1 VKPLVRKTRCY
12 AFSAAHVLASP
23 QLSADENDRIFG
35 KCANPNGHGHDYGVE
50 VSVEGP
56 VDPEKGEV
64 APNALLDEIF
74 DEVVTARYSHG
85 LLNEMPRFETAVP
98 TAENIAQAIYEDLAN
113 RIEQRTHAKL
123 AAVRVIETSNND
135 FVVRA

>member
-1 VKPLVRKTRCY
+1 MSPVVQKTRRY
-12 AFSAAHVLASP
+12 AFPASHVLASRALP
-23 QLSADENDRIFG
+23 DDENDRIFG

-56 VDPEKGEV
+56 IDPADGEV

-74 DEVVTARYSHG
+74 DDTIRSHYSHG
-85 LLNEMPRFETAVP
+85 FLNDLPQFVRDVP
-98 TAENIAQAIYEDLAN
+98 TAENIAKAIFAEL
-113 RIEQRTHAKL
+113 RIELAQRTDARL
-123 AAVRVIETSNND
+123 AAVRVIETSNNE